1 MKAEIKLLN
10 VKPFNYVPFNE
21 KLPSLPISIKEYSD
35 KVDDGINTLKFG
47 NLSKSKSKY
56 NNQIKLINS
65 KSPQISSR
73 HKKILS
79 ENIIS
84 SSHKNDLFN
93 KLSNKNEKL
102 IKLSESLRKKYL
114 SNSNEEINKNKILNN
129 NNNNNKLIKVNNSLP
144 EIHCLTDRTI
154 NKKSRNLSNDL
165 FNNYDSNSINQY
177 FFTSLNNLT
186 EDANIEIYNLKH
198 KKKVNSKYNKKMI
211 VKCDKRLR
219 KFNNKMIIDTDEFI
233 TERFKPWKNNFNKY
247 FDNLIVGDKNFDIK
261 SMINI
266 LNDRKKPKNKILRE
280 IRFDKIEEKHKNFKR
295 LIESNE
301 IDLKNFRKNFYK
313 LVIKS

>member
-1 MKAEIKLLN
+1 MKLVN

-21 KLPSLPISIKEYSD
+21 KLPSLPISIKEYTN
-35 KVDDGINTLKFG
+35 KVDDGIQTLKFG
-47 NLSKSKSKY
+47 NLLKTNNY
-56 NNQIKLINS
+56 NQIKIINS
-65 KSPQISSR
+65 KSPEISSK
-73 HKKILS
+73 HKKVLS

-84 SSHKNDLFN
+84 SSPRNDIFDR
-93 KLSNKNEKL
+93 LSVKNEKL
-102 IKLSESLRKKYL
+102 IRIRELLKKQFLLNENKKL
-114 SNSNEEINKNKILNN
+114 NNKI
-129 NNNNNKLIKVNNSLP
+129 NNKNNSLP
-144 EIHCLTDRTI
+144 EIHCLTDRI
-154 NKKSRNLSNDL
+154 MNKKSRNLSNDL
-165 FNNYDSNSINQY
+165 LSNYDSNSLNQ
-177 FFTSLNNLT
+177 FFFSSLNNLT
-186 EDANIEIYNLKH
+186 EDANEEIYNLKY

-211 VKCDKRLR
+211 GKCNKRLK

-233 TERFKPWKNNFNKY
+233 TERFKPGKNNFNKY

-295 LIESNE
+295 LVESNE
-301 IDLKNFRKNFYK
+301 IDLKNFQKNFYK

>member
-1 MKAEIKLLN
+1 M
-10 VKPFNYVPFNE
+10 
-21 KLPSLPISIKEYSD
+21 
-35 KVDDGINTLKFG
+35 
-47 NLSKSKSKY
+47 
-56 NNQIKLINS
+56 
-65 KSPQISSR
+65 
-73 HKKILS
+73 
-79 ENIIS
+79 
-84 SSHKNDLFN
+84 
-93 KLSNKNEKL
+93 
-102 IKLSESLRKKYL
+102 
-114 SNSNEEINKNKILNN
+114 NN

-266 LNDRKKPKNKILRE
+266 LNERKKPKNRMLHE
-280 IRFDKIEEKHKNFKR
+280 IKFDKIVEKHKNFKR
-295 LIESNE
+295 LVESNE
-301 IDLKNFRKNFYK
+301 IDLKNFQKNFYK